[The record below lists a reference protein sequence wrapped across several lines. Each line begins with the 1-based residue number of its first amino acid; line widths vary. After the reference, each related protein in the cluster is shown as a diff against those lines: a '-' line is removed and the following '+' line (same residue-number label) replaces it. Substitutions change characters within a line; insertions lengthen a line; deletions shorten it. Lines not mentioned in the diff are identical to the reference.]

1 MTIAP
6 SAGSRWRPRAS
17 GAPRPP
23 PLSPHPDSA
32 GRAGEPIESEAYD
45 VGFRAVEIRG
55 GLLRVNGQPLLIR
68 GANRHEHDAASGHV
82 VTPAAIEQDLLLMK
96 RHNFNAVR
104 CSHYPNH
111 PELYRLC
118 DRLGLYVVDE
128 ANLETHGMTPMGRLA
143 RDPAWSNAFL
153 ERVTRMVARDFNHPS
168 IIIWSLATSQATARP
183 TMPCMAGSSSRIRA
197 VRCNT
202 KGWGRYAGHRHHLPH
217 VCPHPP
223 GSAFRRCPSGRWPSG
238 SACRGDPPAA
248 PV

>member
-1 MTIAP
+1 
-6 SAGSRWRPRAS
+6 
-17 GAPRPP
+17 
-23 PLSPHPDSA
+23 
-32 GRAGEPIESEAYD
+32 
-45 VGFRAVEIRG
+45 
-55 GLLRVNGQPLLIR
+55 
-68 GANRHEHDAASGHV
+68 
-82 VTPAAIEQDLLLMK
+82 MK

-168 IIIWSLATSQATARP
+168 IIIWSLGNESGYGSAHDAMYGWVKQSDPSRPVQYEGVGPIRRPPTSSA
-183 TMPCMAGSSSRIRA
+183 PCMPAPTRIS
-197 VRCNT
+197 
-202 KGWGRYAGHRHHLPH
+202 L
-217 VCPHPP
+217 
-223 GSAFRRCPSGRWPSG
+223 SRRCPSGRWPSG

>member
-1 MTIAP
+1 MEC
-6 SAGSRWRPRAS
+6 RD
-17 GAPRPP
+17 
-23 PLSPHPDSA
+23 PHLYRLTLTLLDEQ
-32 GRAGEPIESEAYD
+32 GEPIESEAYD

-143 RDPAWSNAFL
+143 RDPAWSNSFL

-168 IIIWSLATSQATARP
+168 IIIWSLATSRVTARP
-183 TMPCMAGSSSRIRA
+183 TMPCMAGSSGRIRA

-202 KGWGRYAGHRHHLPH
+202 KGVGPIRR
-217 VCPHPP
+217 PP
-223 GSAFRRCPSGRWPSG
+223 TSSAPCMPAPIRISLSQRCPSGRWPSG
-238 SACRGDPPAA
+238 SACRARPAR
-248 PV
+248 

>member
-1 MTIAP
+1 MEC
-6 SAGSRWRPRAS
+6 RD
-17 GAPRPP
+17 
-23 PLSPHPDSA
+23 PHLYRLTLTLLDEQ
-32 GRAGEPIESEAYD
+32 GEPIESEAYD

-55 GLLRVNGQPLLIR
+55 GLLRVNGQPLFIR

-168 IIIWSLATSQATARP
+168 IIIWSLGNESGYGPAHDAMYGWVKRADPSRPVQYEGVGPIRRPPTSSA
-183 TMPCMAGSSSRIRA
+183 PCMPAPIRIS
-197 VRCNT
+197 
-202 KGWGRYAGHRHHLPH
+202 L
-217 VCPHPP
+217 
-223 GSAFRRCPSGRWPSG
+223 SQRCPSGCWPSG
-238 SACRGDPPAA
+238 SACRERPAR
-248 PV
+248 